1 MALIDSGGIV
11 WPNAVTDVSTTTN
24 EASWTPWLGIIRWA
38 YDTTNNCM
46 CAYRCV
52 KYRTA
57 VTIAGQSFVHTYS
70 TASRKNY
77 DVLQAVT
84 ATLNLLAGVSMATA
98 SAGIMGWLQI
108 YGYNAT
114 ILMLEN
120 AGLTANAGRSLKAV
134 DQENYLAIDQAVG
147 TEATY
152 RHNYVTQYG
161 LCTGAV
167 SKAAAGFIHCLS

>member
-1 MALIDSGGIV
+1 MALIDKGGIV
-11 WPNAVTDVSTTTN
+11 WPNAVTDISTTTSDT
-24 EASWTPWLGIIRWA
+24 AWTPWLGIIRWA

-57 VTIAGQSFVHTYS
+57 ISNAGECAALTYS

-77 DVLQAVT
+77 DVLQPVT

-98 SAGIMGWLQI
+98 GAGYMGWMQV

-114 ILMLEN
+114 IWMLEN
-120 AGLTANAGRSLKAV
+120 AGLTANAGRTLKAV
-134 DQENYLAIDQAVG
+134 NAKNYLAIDQAVG

-152 RHNYVTQYG
+152 RHTHVVQYG

-167 SKAAAGFIHCLS
+167 SKAAAGFIYCLS